1 MAGLPLPL
9 TDPGRRVFTVSELT
23 RAVKDTLEGR
33 FGGLWVEGEISNLRV
48 HTSGHVYFTLK
59 DEEAQVRAV
68 LFRSRMRRV
77 RFEPADG
84 LHVLA
89 FGRLD
94 VYAVRGEYQLVCEV
108 LEPKGLGALQLAF
121 EQLKARLAAEGLF
134 DAGAEAAAP
143 RRCPRRVGLVTSP
156 TGAAVR
162 DFLRVVTRR
171 FAGLQV
177 LVCPV
182 RVQGDTAAGEIAE
195 ALGTLNRRGDLDVI
209 VLARGG
215 GSLEDLWA
223 FNEEAVARA
232 IAASKIPVISA
243 VGHETDVTIA
253 DFVADLRAPTPSAA
267 AELVVR
273 EKAELVRQLATLRHP
288 APPRDGAAHRAAR
301 RPARRHPAPPRPH
314 GSRAGRS
321 GTGRGA
327 WTTSAPAS
335 AAPMTRH
342 ATRSRERLD
351 RAARALRPALLRAP
365 VRHRRQLAAQLG
377 GRLERALRGET
388 ARRRRAV
395 EALAARLDSLSPLA
409 CLARGYAI
417 ALSPAGEVVTRAD
430 RVRVGERLAVRLREG
445 ASGAGSRMWSSEG
458 PRRPGAERAMPA
470 TPEPGVARA
479 TTVRSSRRRW
489 RASRRSS
496 TRWRRATSRS
506 TTRSASSRRGRG
518 SCASAPGV
526 SRRRSGGSRSSC
538 RTRGGTRAEPF
549 RWEEGQG

>member
-1 MAGLPLPL
+1 VTVAVPLPLP
-9 TDPGRRVFTVSELT
+9 DAGRRIFTVSALT
-23 RAVKDTLEGR
+23 RAVKDTLEGT
-33 FGGLWVEGEISNLRV
+33 FGGLWVEGEVSNLRV

-59 DEEAQVRAV
+59 DEEAQIRAV
-68 LFRSRMRRV
+68 LFRSRVRRL

-94 VYAVRGEYQLVCEV
+94 VYAVRGEYQLVCEI

-134 DAGAEAAAP
+134 DAARKRPLPAL
-143 RRCPRRVGLVTSP
+143 PRRVGLVTSP

-162 DFLRVVTRR
+162 DFLRIVTRR

-182 RVQGDTAAGEIAE
+182 RVQGDTASGEIVE
-195 ALGTLNRRGDLDVI
+195 ALSLLNRMGGLDVI

-223 FNEEAVARA
+223 FNEEPVARA

-273 EKAELVRQLATLRHP
+273 EKTELVRHLTTLRTRLRQAMGRRTGRHADRLADFRRRRVLTDP
-288 APPRDGAAHRAAR
+288 GRPLRDWAR
-301 RPARRHPAPPRPH
+301 RLDDLGTRLGRAMRRHDA
-314 GSRAGRS
+314 RA
-321 GTGRGA
+321 
-327 WTTSAPAS
+327 
-335 AAPMTRH
+335 H
-342 ATRSRERLD
+342 ERLG
-351 RAARALRPALLRAP
+351 RVTRALRPGLLAAP
-365 VRHRRQLAAQLG
+365 VRHHQALVRHLG
-377 GRLERALRGET
+377 GRLARVVRGET

-395 EALAARLDSLSPLA
+395 ESLAARLDGLSPLA

-417 ALSPAGEVVTRAD
+417 AAFGSGEVLTRAD
-430 RVRVGERLAVRLREG
+430 QVETGERITVRLREG
-445 ASGAGSRMWSSEG
+445 SLGCRVEDVHA
-458 PRRPGAERAMPA
+458 
-470 TPEPGVARA
+470 PEPGDHLAHGESD
-479 TTVRSSRRRW
+479 VRP
-489 RASRRSS
+489 A
-496 TRWRRATSRS
+496 
-506 TTRSASSRRGRG
+506 
-518 SCASAPGV
+518 
-526 SRRRSGGSRSSC
+526 
-538 RTRGGTRAEPF
+538 
-549 RWEEGQG
+549 

>member
-1 MAGLPLPL
+1 MAVLPLPL
-9 TDPGRRVFTVSELT
+9 TDPGRRVLTVSELT

-33 FGGLWVEGEISNLRV
+33 FGGLWVEGEVSNLRV

-68 LFRSRMRRV
+68 LFRSRVRRL

-121 EQLKARLAAEGLF
+121 EQLKTRLAAEGLF
-134 DAGAEAAAP
+134 DPARKRPLPAL
-143 RRCPRRVGLVTSP
+143 PRRVGLVTSP

-171 FAGLQV
+171 FAGLEV

-182 RVQGDTAAGEIAE
+182 RVQGETAAGEIAE
-195 ALGTLNRRGDLDVI
+195 AVRLLNRLGGLDVI
-209 VLARGG
+209 VVARGG

-232 IAASKIPVISA
+232 IATSKIPVISA

-253 DFVADLRAPTPSAA
+253 DFVADLRAPTPSVA

-273 EKAELVRQLATLRHP
+273 EKTELVRQLSALR
-288 APPRDGAAHRAAR
+288 ARLGQAIAR
-301 RPARRHPAPPRPH
+301 RTGRLGDRLADFRRRRVLTDPARPLRDWARRVDDLGLRLGRAMSRHDAR
-314 GSRAGRS
+314 
-321 GTGRGA
+321 T
-327 WTTSAPAS
+327 
-335 AAPMTRH
+335 
-342 ATRSRERLD
+342 RERLA
-351 RAARALRPALLRAP
+351 RAARALRPALLAAP
-365 VRHRRQLAAQLG
+365 VRHQQRLAGQLG
-377 GRLERALRGET
+377 GRLTRAVRTET
-388 ARRRRAV
+388 ARRRRAM

-417 ALSPAGEVVTRAD
+417 VAGPSGQVVTRAD
-430 RVRVGERLAVRLREG
+430 AVRVGAPVTVRLREG
-445 ASGAGSRMWSSEG
+445 SLGCRVE
-458 PRRPGAERAMPA
+458 E
-470 TPEPGVARA
+470 V
-479 TTVRSSRRRW
+479 
-489 RASRRSS
+489 RASDPALDEGGRDAH
-496 TRWRRATSRS
+496 RA
-506 TTRSASSRRGRG
+506 
-518 SCASAPGV
+518 
-526 SRRRSGGSRSSC
+526 
-538 RTRGGTRAEPF
+538 
-549 RWEEGQG
+549 

>member
-1 MAGLPLPL
+1 MAVLPLPF
-9 TDPGRRVFTVSELT
+9 TDPGRRVFTVSALT
-23 RAVKDTLEGR
+23 RAVKDTLEGS
-33 FGGLWVEGEISNLRV
+33 FGGLWVEGEISNLRI

-68 LFRSRMRRV
+68 LFRSRVRRV

-121 EQLKARLAAEGLF
+121 EQMKARLAAEGLF
-134 DAGAEAAAP
+134 DAGRKRPLPAL
-143 RRCPRRVGLVTSP
+143 PRRVGLVTSP

-182 RVQGDTAAGEIAE
+182 RVQGETAAGEIAQ

-273 EKAELVRQLATLRHP
+273 EKAELVRQVATLGTRLQRAMGQRTGRVADRLADIRRRRVLTDP
-288 APPRDGAAHRAAR
+288 GRPLRDWAR
-301 RPARRHPAPPRPH
+301 RVDDLGARL
-314 GSRAGRS
+314 SRAM
-321 GTGRGA
+321 A
-327 WTTSAPAS
+327 
-335 AAPMTRH
+335 RH
-342 ATRSRERLD
+342 AARSRERLD
-351 RAARALRPALLRAP
+351 RATRALRPALLRAP

-377 GRLERALRGET
+377 GRLERVLRGET

-395 EALAARLDSLSPLA
+395 EALAAQLDSLSPLA

-417 ALSPAGEVVTRAD
+417 ALSPSGEVVTRAD
-430 RVRVGERLAVRLREG
+430 QVRVGERLAVRLRAGRLGCRIEDVEPDA
-445 ASGAGSRMWSSEG
+445 AS
-458 PRRPGAERAMPA
+458 PGRQ
-470 TPEPGVARA
+470 
-479 TTVRSSRRRW
+479 
-489 RASRRSS
+489 
-496 TRWRRATSRS
+496 
-506 TTRSASSRRGRG
+506 
-518 SCASAPGV
+518 
-526 SRRRSGGSRSSC
+526 
-538 RTRGGTRAEPF
+538 
-549 RWEEGQG
+549 EESDDRHA

>member
-1 MAGLPLPL
+1 MAVLPLPL
-9 TDPGRRVFTVSELT
+9 TDPGRRVLTVSELT

-33 FGGLWVEGEISNLRV
+33 FGGLWVEGEISNLRA

-59 DEEAQVRAV
+59 DDEAQVRAV

-89 FGRLD
+89 FGRLEI
-94 VYAVRGEYQLVCEV
+94 YAVRGEYQLVCEV

-134 DAGAEAAAP
+134 DPARKRSLPALP
-143 RRCPRRVGLVTSP
+143 RRIGLVTSP

-182 RVQGDTAAGEIAE
+182 RVQGDTAPGEIAA
-195 ALGTLNRRGDLDVI
+195 ALRLLNRRGDLDVI
-209 VLARGG
+209 VVARGG

-273 EKAELVRQLATLRHP
+273 EKAELARHVATLGTRLGRAMRQRTGRLGDRLADFRRRRVLTDP
-288 APPRDGAAHRAAR
+288 GRPLRDWAR
-301 RPARRHPAPPRPH
+301 RVDDLGTRL
-314 GSRAGRS
+314 GRA
-321 GTGRGA
+321 
-327 WTTSAPAS
+327 
-335 AAPMTRH
+335 MTRH
-342 ATRSRERLD
+342 DARARERLE
-351 RAARALRPALLRAP
+351 RVRRALRPALLTAP
-365 VRHRRQLAAQLG
+365 VRHRRQLAVQLG
-377 GRLERALRGET
+377 GRLARVVRGDAT
-388 ARRRRAV
+388 RRRRAV
-395 EALAARLDSLSPLA
+395 EALAAQLDSLSPLA
-409 CLARGYAI
+409 CLARGFAI
-417 ALSPAGEVVTRAD
+417 ATRASGAVLTRAD
-430 RVRVGERLAVRLREG
+430 GIEIGERVTVRLHEG
-445 ASGAGSRMWSSEG
+445 SLGCRVEDVRPHGSS
-458 PRRPGAERAMPA
+458 
-470 TPEPGVARA
+470 A
-479 TTVRSSRRRW
+479 TTR
-489 RASRRSS
+489 
-496 TRWRRATSRS
+496 
-506 TTRSASSRRGRG
+506 
-518 SCASAPGV
+518 P
-526 SRRRSGGSRSSC
+526 
-538 RTRGGTRAEPF
+538 
-549 RWEEGQG
+549 EEG

>member
-1 MAGLPLPL
+1 MAVLPLPMP
-9 TDPGRRVFTVSELT
+9 DAGRRIFTVSELT

-33 FGGLWVEGEISNLRV
+33 FGGLWVEGEVSNLRV

-68 LFRSRMRRV
+68 LFRSRVRRL

-134 DAGAEAAAP
+134 DPGRKRPLPALP
-143 RRCPRRVGLVTSP
+143 RRIGLVTSP

-171 FAGLQV
+171 FAGLEV

-182 RVQGDTAAGEIAE
+182 RVQGDTAAAEIAE
-195 ALGTLNRRGDLDVI
+195 ALGTLNRAGNLDVI
-209 VLARGG
+209 VVARGG

-273 EKAELVRQLATLRHP
+273 EKVELVRQLTALRARLGQAIGRRTGRLADRLADFRRRRVLTDP
-288 APPRDGAAHRAAR
+288 GRPLRDWAR
-301 RPARRHPAPPRPH
+301 RVDDLGVRLGRAVSRQDAR
-314 GSRAGRS
+314 
-321 GTGRGA
+321 T
-327 WTTSAPAS
+327 
-335 AAPMTRH
+335 
-342 ATRSRERLD
+342 RERLE
-351 RAARALRPALLRAP
+351 RAARALRPALLAAP
-365 VRHRRQLAAQLG
+365 VRHQQRLAGQLG
-377 GRLERALRGET
+377 GRLARAVRGEA
-388 ARRRRAV
+388 ARRRRAM
-395 EALAARLDSLSPLA
+395 EALAARLDGLSPLA

-417 ALSPAGEVVTRAD
+417 VASTSGEVVTQAD
-430 RVRVGERLAVRLREG
+430 AVRVGERVTVRLRAGELGCRVEERRAPEEG
-445 ASGAGSRMWSSEG
+445 GAGDG
-458 PRRPGAERAMPA
+458 
-470 TPEPGVARA
+470 
-479 TTVRSSRRRW
+479 
-489 RASRRSS
+489 
-496 TRWRRATSRS
+496 RRA
-506 TTRSASSRRGRG
+506 
-518 SCASAPGV
+518 
-526 SRRRSGGSRSSC
+526 
-538 RTRGGTRAEPF
+538 
-549 RWEEGQG
+549 

>member
-1 MAGLPLPL
+1 MAALPLPL

-33 FGGLWVEGEISNLRV
+33 FAGLWVEGEVSNLRL

-59 DEEAQVRAV
+59 DDEAQVRAV
-68 LFRSRMRRV
+68 LFRSRVRRL

-84 LHVLA
+84 LHVLV

-121 EQLKARLAAEGLF
+121 EQRKARLAAEGLF
-134 DAGAEAAAP
+134 DPARKRSLPAF
-143 RRCPRRVGLVTSP
+143 PRRVGLVTSP

-182 RVQGDTAAGEIAE
+182 RVQGETAAGEIAG
-195 ALGTLNRRGDLDVI
+195 ALETLNRLGGLDVI

-273 EKAELVRQLATLRHP
+273 EKTELVRHLAALGTRLGHAMKQRSRRLGDRLADFRRRRVLTDPGRPLR
-288 APPRDGAAHRAAR
+288 DWAR
-301 RPARRHPAPPRPH
+301 RVDDLGLRLVRAVRRHDA
-314 GSRAGRS
+314 RA
-321 GTGRGA
+321 
-327 WTTSAPAS
+327 
-335 AAPMTRH
+335 
-342 ATRSRERLD
+342 RERLD
-351 RAARALRPALLRAP
+351 RAVRALRPALLHGP
-365 VRHRRQLAAQLG
+365 LRHQRRQARQLG
-377 GRLERALRGET
+377 ARLERGARSDAT
-388 ARRRRAV
+388 RRRRAM

-417 ALSPAGEVVTRAD
+417 VALSSGEVLTRAD
-430 RVRVGERLAVRLREG
+430 RVRAGERVTVRLREG
-445 ASGAGSRMWSSEG
+445 GLGCRVEDV
-458 PRRPGAERAMPA
+458 RD
-470 TPEPGVARA
+470 PEPAGVPEGED
-479 TTVRSSRRRW
+479 
-489 RASRRSS
+489 
-496 TRWRRATSRS
+496 
-506 TTRSASSRRGRG
+506 GRD
-518 SCASAPGV
+518 A
-526 SRRRSGGSRSSC
+526 
-538 RTRGGTRAEPF
+538 
-549 RWEEGQG
+549 

>member
-1 MAGLPLPL
+1 MAVLPLPMP
-9 TDPGRRVFTVSELT
+9 DAGRRVFTVSELT

-59 DEEAQVRAV
+59 DDEAQVRAV

-89 FGRLD
+89 FGRLE
-94 VYAVRGEYQLVCEV
+94 VYAVRGEYQLVCDV

-134 DAGAEAAAP
+134 DAARKRPLPAL
-143 RRCPRRVGLVTSP
+143 PRRVGLVTSP

-182 RVQGDTAAGEIAE
+182 RVQGDTAADEIAD
-195 ALGTLNRRGDLDVI
+195 ALATLNRRGDLDVI
-209 VLARGG
+209 VVARGG

-273 EKAELVRQLATLRHP
+273 EKAELVRQLATLGTRLRRAMGQRTGRVADRLADIRRRRVLTDP
-288 APPRDGAAHRAAR
+288 GRPLRDWAR
-301 RPARRHPAPPRPH
+301 RVDDLGARL
-314 GSRAGRS
+314 SRAV
-321 GTGRGA
+321 
-327 WTTSAPAS
+327 
-335 AAPMTRH
+335 TRH
-342 ATRSRERLD
+342 ATRTRERLD
-351 RAARALRPALLRAP
+351 RAARSLRPALLRAP
-365 VRHRRQLAAQLG
+365 VRHRRQLAANLG

-417 ALSPAGEVVTRAD
+417 ALLPAGEVVTRAEQ
-430 RVRVGERLAVRLREG
+430 VRVGERLAVRLR
-445 ASGAGSRMWSSEG
+445 AGSLGCRVEDV
-458 PRRPGAERAMPA
+458 ELDD
-470 TPEPGVARA
+470 
-479 TTVRSSRRRW
+479 
-489 RASRRSS
+489 ASP
-496 TRWRRATSRS
+496 
-506 TTRSASSRRGRG
+506 GRG
-518 SCASAPGV
+518 ENDD
-526 SRRRSGGSRSSC
+526 RH
-538 RTRGGTRAEPF
+538 T
-549 RWEEGQG
+549 

>member
-1 MAGLPLPL
+1 MTALPLPL
-9 TDPGRRVFTVSELT
+9 TDPGRRILSVSELT

-33 FGGLWVEGEISNLRV
+33 FGGLWVEGEISNLRM

-68 LFRSRMRRV
+68 LFRSRVRRL

-94 VYAVRGEYQLVCEV
+94 VYAVRGEYQLVCEI

-121 EQLKARLAAEGLF
+121 EQLKARLAAGGLF
-134 DAGAEAAAP
+134 DPARKRPLPAL
-143 RRCPRRVGLVTSP
+143 PRRVGLVTSP

-182 RVQGDTAAGEIAE
+182 RVQGDTAAGEIVE
-195 ALGTLNRRGDLDVI
+195 ALEILNRLGGLDVI

-273 EKAELVRQLATLRHP
+273 EKTELVRQLAALRARLGQAIGKRTARLGDRLADFRRRRVLTDP
-288 APPRDGAAHRAAR
+288 GRPLRDWAR
-301 RPARRHPAPPRPH
+301 RVDDLGLRLGRAMARHDAR
-314 GSRAGRS
+314 
-321 GTGRGA
+321 T
-327 WTTSAPAS
+327 
-335 AAPMTRH
+335 
-342 ATRSRERLD
+342 RERLA
-351 RAARALRPALLRAP
+351 RAARALRPALLAAP
-365 VRHRRQLAAQLG
+365 VRHQQRLAGQLG
-377 GRLERALRGET
+377 GRLERAVRGEAT
-388 ARRRRAV
+388 RRRRAV
-395 EALAARLDSLSPLA
+395 EAMAARLDSLSPLA

-417 ALSPAGEVVTRAD
+417 VAGPSGAVLTRAD
-430 RVRVGERLAVRLREG
+430 GVGVGERVTVRLREG
-445 ASGAGSRMWSSEG
+445 GLGCRVEDVQPPEPAAAREG
-458 PRRPGAERAMPA
+458 PD
-470 TPEPGVARA
+470 
-479 TTVRSSRRRW
+479 VRD
-489 RASRRSS
+489 A
-496 TRWRRATSRS
+496 
-506 TTRSASSRRGRG
+506 
-518 SCASAPGV
+518 
-526 SRRRSGGSRSSC
+526 
-538 RTRGGTRAEPF
+538 
-549 RWEEGQG
+549 

>member
-1 MAGLPLPL
+1 MAVLPLPL
-9 TDPGRRVFTVSELT
+9 PDPGRRILTVSELT

-33 FGGLWVEGEISNLRV
+33 FGGLWVEGEVSNLRV
-48 HTSGHVYFTLK
+48 HSSGHVYFTLK

-68 LFRSRMRRV
+68 LFRGRVRRL

-134 DAGAEAAAP
+134 DPARKRPLPAV
-143 RRCPRRVGLVTSP
+143 PRRVGLITSP

-162 DFLRVVTRR
+162 DFLRIVTRR

-182 RVQGDTAAGEIAE
+182 RVQGDTAASEIAE
-195 ALGTLNRRGDLDVI
+195 ALATLNRLGGLDVI

-232 IAASKIPVISA
+232 IAESKVPVVSA
-243 VGHETDVTIA
+243 VGHETDITIA

-273 EKAELVRQLATLRHP
+273 EKTELVRQLVALR
-288 APPRDGAAHRAAR
+288 ARLGRAM
-301 RPARRHPAPPRPH
+301 
-314 GSRAGRS
+314 GQRAGRLADRLADFRRRRVLTDPGRPLRDWARRVDDL
-321 GTGRGA
+321 GTRLGGA
-327 WTTSAPAS
+327 MARYDAR
-335 AAPMTRH
+335 A
-342 ATRSRERLD
+342 RERLG
-351 RAARALRPALLRAP
+351 RAARALRPALLAAP
-365 VRHRRQLAAQLG
+365 VRHQRRLAGQLG
-377 GRLERALRGET
+377 GRIERGIRSDT
-388 ARRRRAV
+388 ARRRHAV
-395 EALAARLDSLSPLA
+395 EALAARLDGLSPLA

-417 ALSPAGEVVTRAD
+417 AALPSGEV
-430 RVRVGERLAVRLREG
+430 LI
-445 ASGAGSRMWSSEG
+445 
-458 PRRPGAERAMPA
+458 
-470 TPEPGVARA
+470 
-479 TTVRSSRRRW
+479 
-489 RASRRSS
+489 RASRV
-496 TRWRRATSRS
+496 RAGERVTVRLHEGSLGCRVEDVQGPG
-506 TTRSASSRRGRG
+506 AAAGPGREDD
-518 SCASAPGV
+518 ARDA
-526 SRRRSGGSRSSC
+526 
-538 RTRGGTRAEPF
+538 
-549 RWEEGQG
+549 

>member
-1 MAGLPLPL
+1 MAVLPLPMP
-9 TDPGRRVFTVSELT
+9 DAGRRVLTVSELT
-23 RAVKDTLEGR
+23 RAVKDTLESR

-68 LFRSRMRRV
+68 LFRSRVRRV

-84 LHVLA
+84 LHILA

-94 VYAVRGEYQLVCEV
+94 VYAVRGEYQFVCEV

-121 EQLKARLAAEGLF
+121 EQRKARLAAEGLF
-134 DAGAEAAAP
+134 DSARKRALPAF
-143 RRCPRRVGLVTSP
+143 PRRVGLVTSP

-195 ALGTLNRRGDLDVI
+195 ALATLNRLGGLDVI

-273 EKAELVRQLATLRHP
+273 EKIELVRQLGALRTRLGQAMGRRTGRLVDRLADFRRRRVLTDP
-288 APPRDGAAHRAAR
+288 GRPLRDWAR
-301 RPARRHPAPPRPH
+301 RLDDL
-314 GSRAGRS
+314 
-321 GTGRGA
+321 GTRLDRG
-327 WTTSAPAS
+327 
-335 AAPMTRH
+335 MTRH
-342 ATRSRERLD
+342 GARTRERLG
-351 RAARALRPALLRAP
+351 RAARALRPGLLRAS
-365 VRHRRQLAAQLG
+365 VQHQRRLAAQLG
-377 GRLERALRGET
+377 SRLERGIRRET
-388 ARRRRAV
+388 TRNRRAA
-395 EALAARLDSLSPLA
+395 EALAGRLDSLSPLA

-417 ALSPAGEVVTRAD
+417 AALPSGEVLTRAD
-430 RVRVGERLAVRLREG
+430 RVRVGDQVAVRLREG
-445 ASGAGSRMWSSEG
+445 SLGCRVEDVRAPEVAGGAGRGEG
-458 PRRPGAERAMPA
+458 D
-470 TPEPGVARA
+470 
-479 TTVRSSRRRW
+479 
-489 RASRRSS
+489 ASR
-496 TRWRRATSRS
+496 A
-506 TTRSASSRRGRG
+506 
-518 SCASAPGV
+518 
-526 SRRRSGGSRSSC
+526 
-538 RTRGGTRAEPF
+538 
-549 RWEEGQG
+549 